1 MKRSKPIG
9 LWIALAAAAGVTAA
23 AFLLPQQHGML
34 PVNSQL
40 NPNLGVV
47 DKNGLSG
54 LTIHTQEDH
63 PVTPAMDAAAKSLD
77 AKKAPPFRLKST
89 DGTEHSLADLTAN
102 GKPLVIFFIEKDCP
116 CCLGAKYFVDRITS
130 MYRDKANVIGII
142 NADGKVADAWVQTT
156 QPKFM
161 ILEDPDQIVIEG
173 YQAERGVYTTVVS
186 PSGTIDKAYAGYSLE
201 MLRDVSTRV
210 AKLANIPVKPFNSK
224 AAPTKLTSGC
234 LFPQKEKLLDAK

>member
-1 MKRSKPIG
+1 MSRPKPLG
-9 LWIALAAAAGVTAA
+9 LWIGLGAAAAVTLA
-23 AFLLPQQHGML
+23 AFLLPQSSGML

-47 DKNGLSG
+47 DKDGLKG

-63 PVTPAMDAAAKSLD
+63 PVTPEMDAAAKSLN

-89 DGTEHSLADLTAN
+89 DGKEYSLAELTN
-102 GKPLVIFFIEKDCP
+102 GKPLVMFFIEKDCP

-130 MYRDKANVIGII
+130 MYRDSANVIGII
-142 NADGKVADAWVQTT
+142 NAEGKVADAWVQTT

-173 YQAERGVYTTVVS
+173 YAAERGVYTTVVS

-201 MLRDVSTRV
+201 MLRDVSNRV
-210 AKLANIPVKPFNSK
+210 AKLANIPAKPFNSK

-234 LFPQKEKLLDAK
+234 LFPAKQKLLDAK